1 MSRLRA
7 RRADVGLKRPVENA
21 GAAHEDRPDPS
32 DDLERRRESKAPN
45 AGEDKEKPLDAE
57 LDQQEID
64 DSSLLDALD
73 Q

>member
-7 RRADVGLKRPVENA
+7 RRADVGLKRPVEEA
-21 GAAHEDRPDPS
+21 GAAHKDESDHS
-32 DDLERRRESKAPN
+32 DDLERSGKSQPSD
-45 AGEDKEKPLDAE
+45 AGKDSEKPLDAE

-73 Q
+73 R